1 VPRPAQSF
9 RDIVGRKIFL
19 MRGALQPDGL
29 GEFLQWSHQTGTL
42 ETAGGVT
49 IALADAGQPLFS
61 PFHPMLRSP
70 TRVWHH

>member
-1 VPRPAQSF
+1 
-9 RDIVGRKIFL
+9 

-61 PFHPMLRSP
+61 PFHPMPRSP
-70 TRVWHH
+70 TRVLASLKQQSAGAELVLLALLE